1 MKTVLLQ
8 ELDTPPGHQ
17 PLKLTLLALGLL
29 FVPHWFIFNPLLTA
43 ALYATLAWRWFALNR
58 SHAMPPA
65 WMRVLLALTAFVA
78 ILGLYGNIN
87 GPEPG
92 MALLSIMVVL
102 KLTEVRRVRDALMVV
117 VLGYFIIFASFL
129 YSQEIPHVVMQT
141 PSLLFLTAALL
152 VLGHNKDDARGRKV
166 LKRAGRLS
174 LQAIPFAILL
184 FLLFP
189 RIPGPL
195 WGVPSAGGDGISGL
209 DDRMTP
215 GSISNLVLS
224 EDIAFRVRFENQED
238 IPLPWNRY
246 WRGPTLHLFNGQSWW
261 RGFATIQSND
271 NFELR
276 GDPVRYTVM
285 QEPTNQGWLFALPM
299 AAEYPR
305 TAVLTRDFTLT
316 SRRPLSQRQQ
326 YRMTS
331 YLDYVM
337 SPELSSLEERWGL
350 QLPDTGNA
358 RTREM
363 IATWKAE
370 GLTNR
375 EIVSRALNFFSNEP
389 FYYTLQPE
397 RLDRD
402 PIDQFL
408 FETRE
413 GFCEHYASAFTFM
426 MRVAGIPSRVVT
438 GYQGGELNELSGFLI
453 IKQSDAHAWVEVWY
467 EDQGWTR
474 VDPTAAVAPDRIEFG
489 INAALAGEENLPGHL
504 GQRFAGDFLTE
515 LEISWEALNGLWNEF
530 FLGYGPEMQQN
541 LMQALGMENPD
552 WTKLALWLFGLLA
565 LGGLLLAALLAWQA
579 RPPATDLPQRVY
591 LRLRRRLD
599 PDAPGHEGPRD
610 FFLRMEQQ
618 HPEVA
623 TELRRFM
630 NQLLTLRYTGTDNE
644 DVHQLRQLARQI
656 TRGTAD

>member
-1 MKTVLLQ
+1 MKPVLLQ

-29 FVPHWFIFNPLLTA
+29 FVPHWFIFNPVLTL

-65 WMRVLLALTAFVA
+65 WLRMLLALLAFVA

-152 VLGHNKDDARGRKV
+152 VLGHNKDEAKARRV
-166 LKRAGRLS
+166 LRRAGTLS
-174 LQAIPFAILL
+174 LQALPFAILL

-224 EDIAFRVRFENQED
+224 DDIAFRVRFDDEED

-276 GDPVRYTVM
+276 GEPIEYTVM
-285 QEPTNQGWLFALPM
+285 QEPTNQGWMFALPM
-299 AAEYPR
+299 PSSYPR
-305 TAVLTRDFTLT
+305 SAVLTRDFTLT

-326 YRMTS
+326 YRIAS
-331 YLDYVM
+331 HLDYIM
-337 SPELSSLEERWGL
+337 SPELSTLEKRWGL
-350 QLPDTGNA
+350 QLPDLGND
-358 RTREM
+358 RTRELV
-363 IATWKAE
+363 AGWKAE
-370 GLTNR
+370 GLSDR
-375 EIVSRALNFFSNEP
+375 ELVSRGLNFFSKEP
-389 FYYTLQPE
+389 FYYTLQPAL
-397 RLDRD
+397 LDRD
-402 PIDQFL
+402 PIDEFL

-426 MRVAGIPSRVVT
+426 MRAAGIPARVVT
-438 GYQGGELNELSGFLI
+438 GYQGGKVNELSGFLI
-453 IKQSDAHAWVEVWY
+453 VRQSDAHAWVEVWY
-467 EDQGWTR
+467 ADQGWTR

-489 INAALAGEENLPGHL
+489 INAALAGEDNLPGHL
-504 GQRFAGDFLTE
+504 GERFAGDFLTD

-541 LMQALGMENPD
+541 LMRALGMEDPD
-552 WTKLALWLFGLLA
+552 WKSLALWLFGLLA
-565 LGGLLLAALLAWQA
+565 LGGLLLAAWLAWQA
-579 RPPATDLPQRVY
+579 RPPTTDLPQRIY
-591 LRLRRRLD
+591 LKLRRELD
-599 PDAPGHEGPRD
+599 PDAPRHEGPRD
-610 FFLRMEQQ
+610 FFIRMESA
-618 HPEVA
+618 HPDMA
-623 TELRRFM
+623 IELRRFM
-630 NQLLTLRYTGTDNE
+630 NVLLQLRYSKANSHDTR
-644 DVHQLRQLARQI
+644 QLRQLAARIRQAN
-656 TRGTAD
+656 R